1 MSDAPREQD
10 TPHEGPIK
18 TPRQLV
24 AAVTFAFVVP
34 VIVIVLLASYVATD
48 TRPAAG
54 SDLLS
59 REAVAERLQP
69 VGRVELRD
77 ASSPATLR
85 TGEQVFSA
93 QCLPH
98 RGRGRRT
105 QGRRRRRLGAA
116 HQDRLRGLAQ
126 CGAEGQERD
135 GPAGRWRVRR
145 GRDRPRRRLHGEQE
159 WREVRRAEGPGSGSL
174 GARRCGGS
182 VEAGACAG
190 FLHRPGGTGVNR

>member
-34 VIVIVLLASYVATD
+34 VTATVLLASSVATD

-93 QCLPH
+93 QCTACH
-98 RGRGRRT
+98 T
-105 QGRRRRRLGAA
+105 
-116 HQDRLRGLAQ
+116 
-126 CGAEGQERD
+126 
-135 GPAGRWRVRR
+135 AGV
-145 GRDRPRRRLHGEQE
+145 
-159 WREVRRAEGPGSGSL
+159 
-174 GARRCGGS
+174 
-182 VEAGACAG
+182 AGAPKVGDADAWAPRIKTG
-190 FLHRPGGTGVNR
+190 YAALLNAALKGKNAMAPQGGGEFGEVEIGRAVVYMANKSGAKFDEPKAPAAAASAPAAAAAASKPAQ